1 MDLLR
6 AAKLAWRTVARNRLR
21 SFLMM
26 LGVLVGIAS
35 LTALDSVGE
44 STKQETLRRFKRMIG
59 TFDTV
64 VVRPGANRSRGMP
77 SLTNVEPSLKFEDAR
92 AIAAEVPEVSRV
104 ALVQNAFDIDVKSR
118 DRTSS
123 PAVFGVS
130 ANWTALRGEEI
141 AAGAFFT
148 DDDVAGLA
156 RVAVLGAEVAGTL
169 FPGEDPIGKTVRI
182 GDVPFQVKGVLR
194 TLGAG
199 PAGGSLDNLLFIPVT
214 TASRRLFNRD
224 FLTMAIAQLKDPS
237 RSDAAMATI
246 RALLRERHR
255 LATAAQDDFT
265 LISPRAAFSRVAAV
279 GSVLARVLAGVA
291 ALAMLIGGVVIMS
304 LMLIGVAERRRE
316 IGVRRSVGASRRDIL
331 LQFLLEALLVSG
343 CGGLIGTLVGLG
355 GTQAV
360 TWLQKLPPA
369 PPWAALGWAA
379 SLSVGLGLVFGVHPA
394 WKASRVDPVAA
405 LRG

>member
-255 LATAAQDDFT
+255 LATAAQDRRRGHHE
-265 LISPRAAFSRVAAV
+265 PHAHRGRRAAARDRRPPFGRRQPARHPAAV
-279 GSVLARVLAGVA
+279 PARGAPRLGLRRADRDPRRARRHAGRHLAAKAAAGAPLGSP
-291 ALAMLIGGVVIMS
+291 
-304 LMLIGVAERRRE
+304 
-316 IGVRRSVGASRRDIL
+316 
-331 LQFLLEALLVSG
+331 
-343 CGGLIGTLVGLG
+343 GLG
-355 GTQAV
+355 G
-360 TWLQKLPPA
+360 LPVGGTGPGLRRAPGLESLPGRSGGSPA
-369 PPWAALGWAA
+369 RLARAGPD
-379 SLSVGLGLVFGVHPA
+379 
-394 WKASRVDPVAA
+394 RVP
-405 LRG
+405 